1 MLGSLLQ
8 DYEWS
13 VMFYSR
19 PILTILNKLNTEKSF
34 SCLVTAMKPVA
45 PF

>member
-19 PILTILNKLNTEKSF
+19 PILTILNKLNTESRF
-34 SCLVTAMKPVA
+34 HA
-45 PF
+45 